1 MQLYRIEYTNKTST
15 EQMAEWCGSQTD
27 AAKTRAK
34 LRSEG
39 FKIGETLT
47 VDVPTSKGPL
57 LEWLNANV
65 RAPS

>member
-1 MQLYRIEYTNKTST
+1 MQLYRINYSPAAVSCATKCTW
-15 EQMAEWCGSQTD
+15 AGSQTD

-34 LRSEG
+34 LRSNGHE
-39 FKIGETLT
+39 IVETLT

-65 RAPS
+65 KQ